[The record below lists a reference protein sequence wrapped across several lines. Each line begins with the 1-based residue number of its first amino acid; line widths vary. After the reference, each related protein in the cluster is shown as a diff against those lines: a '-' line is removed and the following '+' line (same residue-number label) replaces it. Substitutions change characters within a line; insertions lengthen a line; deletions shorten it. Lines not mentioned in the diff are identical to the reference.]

1 MLMRNLKVFTAYCGT
16 AYHGFQRQENAV
28 GVQNILEEKLSL
40 LTNGDV
46 KINGCS
52 RTDTGVHAKEYCFS
66 FETEHGIPC
75 NNIIRGMNSIL
86 PDDISILS
94 CEEVPADFHA
104 RYSCIAKEY
113 EYLIL
118 NRQSKDPFLAGRALH
133 YPFKLDIPLIERA
146 AQDFVGTYDF
156 TSFCG
161 TANLKENTVRT
172 IEYFKV
178 QQSECKNLVKFIVK
192 GDGFLYNMVRIM
204 VGTLIFINEGKL
216 DAGSIPDIIAAKD
229 RNLAG
234 KTIGA
239 QGLYLNK
246 VFY

>member
-1 MLMRNLKVFTAYCGT
+1 MIMRNLKVFTAYCGT

-52 RTDTGVHAKEYCFS
+52 RTDTGVHANEYCFS

-94 CEEVPADFHA
+94 CEEVSADFHA

-118 NRQSKDPFLAGRALH
+118 NRQSKDPFLADRALH
-133 YPFKLDIPLIERA
+133 YPFKLDIPLIEKA
-146 AQDFVGTYDF
+146 AQDFVGTHDF

-178 QQSECKNLVKFIVK
+178 IQNENLVKLIVK

-216 DAGSIPDIIAAKD
+216 DAGSIPAIIEAKD

>member
-1 MLMRNLKVFTAYCGT
+1 MRNLKVFTAYCGT

-52 RTDTGVHAKEYCFS
+52 RTDTGVHANEYCFS
-66 FETEHGIPC
+66 FETEHNIPC

-133 YPFKLDIPLIERA
+133 YPFKLDLPLIEKA
-146 AQDFVGTYDF
+146 ARDFVGTHDF

-178 QQSECKNLVKFIVK
+178 QQCENLVKLIVK

-216 DAGSIPDIIAAKD
+216 DAGSIPAILAAKD

>member
-28 GVQNILEEKLSL
+28 GVQNILEEKLSM

-52 RTDTGVHAKEYCFS
+52 RTDTGVHANEYCFS
-66 FETEHGIPC
+66 FETEHSIPC

-118 NRQSKDPFLAGRALH
+118 NRQSKDPFLADRALH
-133 YPFKLDIPLIERA
+133 YPFKLDIPLIEKA
-146 AQDFVGTYDF
+146 AQDFVGTHDF

-178 QQSECKNLVKFIVK
+178 IQNENLVKLIVK
-192 GDGFLYNMVRIM
+192 GDGSLYNMVRIM

-216 DAGSIPDIIAAKD
+216 DAGSIPAIIEAKD

>member
-1 MLMRNLKVFTAYCGT
+1 MRNLKVFTAYCGT

-52 RTDTGVHAKEYCFS
+52 RTDTGVHANEYCFS
-66 FETEHGIPC
+66 FETEHDIPC

-94 CEEVPADFHA
+94 CEEAPADFHA

-133 YPFKLDIPLIERA
+133 YPFKLDIPLIKKA
-146 AQDFVGTYDF
+146 AQDFVGTHDF

-178 QQSECKNLVKFIVK
+178 QKYENLVKLIVK

-216 DAGSIPDIIAAKD
+216 DANSIPSIIEAKD

>member
-1 MLMRNLKVFTAYCGT
+1 MRNLKVFTAYCGT

-52 RTDTGVHAKEYCFS
+52 RTDTGVHANEYCFS
-66 FETEHGIPC
+66 FETEHSIPC
-75 NNIIRGMNSIL
+75 NKIIRGMNSIL

-118 NRQSKDPFLAGRALH
+118 NRQSKDPFLADRALH
-133 YPFKLDIPLIERA
+133 YPFKLDIPLIEKA
-146 AQDFVGTYDF
+146 AQDFVGTHDF

-178 QQSECKNLVKFIVK
+178 IQNENLVKLIVK

-216 DAGSIPDIIAAKD
+216 DADSIPAIIEAKD